1 MTLPEIQ
8 LQLRKIAIVLGG
20 LEEYV
25 DNLAN
30 EMQRRKPTR
39 KSKPTSAPMTPALKR
54 AIKATATANPEW
66 SYAKIANK
74 HKVNSGRVSEVLRG
88 KRK

>member
-8 LQLRKIAIVLGG
+8 LQLRKIALLMGSLQI
-20 LEEYV
+20 YV
-25 DNLAN
+25 NDLAD

-39 KSKPTSAPMTPALKR
+39 RSKPTSAPMTPELKR
-54 AIKATATANPEW
+54 SIKATAAANPEW
-66 SYAKIANK
+66 SYTKIANK